1 MKAERVL
8 IIVNPTSGS
17 GNSQKVDK
25 VKEGLISKGCRVD
38 VYYTTAAGDAIR
50 YLETYA
56 ETNAEPL
63 DVVAIAGG
71 DGTVNEVVN
80 GLSNEQ
86 SAYCRLALIPTG
98 TTNVLASELNSPSSA
113 QAIVNTILAGHTK
126 EIYLGQINQ
135 RRFVLMAGVGFDA
148 WVVDNVNLKLKKKI
162 GKMAY
167 ILGMLKEMFN
177 FGKKQYNVIIDG
189 KSYLANSVVITNGRY
204 YGGAFVLSR
213 KADITAPT
221 TQVLMFTGNTPLS
234 LLRILL
240 RLPLGTIETT
250 SGVESV
256 AGKTIEITECGIPS
270 GREPVQAD
278 GDSLTALPLSLIMES
293 APIAVLVRQSEK

>member
-1 MKAERVL
+1 MKPERIL

-17 GNSQKVDK
+17 GNTQKIDDI
-25 VKEGLISKGCRVD
+25 KEGLIAEGCDVD
-38 VYYTTAAGDAIR
+38 IYFTTAAGDAIR
-50 YLETYA
+50 YLESYS
-56 ETNAEPL
+56 EPL
-63 DVVAIAGG
+63 DVIAIAGG

-86 SAYCRLALIPTG
+86 SARCRLALIPMG
-98 TTNVLASELNSPSSA
+98 TTNVLASELNISNKTQS
-113 QAIVNTILAGHTK
+113 IVATIIAGKSK
-126 EIYLGQINQ
+126 EIFLGQINQ

-148 WVVDNVNLKLKKKI
+148 WVVDNISLKLKKKI
-162 GKMAY
+162 GKLAY

-177 FGKKQYNVIIDG
+177 FGKKQYSVIIDG
-189 KSYLANSVVITNGRY
+189 ESYLANSVVITNGRH

-221 TQVLMFTGNTPLS
+221 TQVLMFNGKTPGS

-240 RLPLGTIETT
+240 GLPLGIVERMNGVT
-250 SGVESV
+250 SVS
-256 AGKTIEITECGIPS
+256 GKSIEITEHGVPS

-278 GDSLTALPLSLIMES
+278 GDSLTALPLSLTMEPS
-293 APIAVLVRQSEK
+293 PIAILVAED